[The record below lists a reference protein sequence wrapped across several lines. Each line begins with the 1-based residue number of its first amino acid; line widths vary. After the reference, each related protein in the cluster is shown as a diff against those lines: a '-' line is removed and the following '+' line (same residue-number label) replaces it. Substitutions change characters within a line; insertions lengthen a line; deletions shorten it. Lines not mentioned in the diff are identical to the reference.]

1 MMVRI
6 VLVACFILLLFGLA
20 HEESVGAQDIAR
32 LQAGVVKVT
41 AKPPQGTANVGTGF
55 IVRADKDVAYIITAA
70 HVVAGDT
77 HPRVEFFTKRNKP
90 VAAEVLG
97 LEGDDEVRGL
107 ALLVVKGADALPH
120 GITAL
125 SLAGTTRLTGAED
138 ILVIGSS
145 RNAGPWALIKGNI
158 SSRQGRDIFFSPS
171 IDSGH
176 SGGPIFQGG
185 KVVGIVGSGS
195 QAIGRGITAG
205 SIEDY
210 MEGFGIGAQESIGSS
225 SSVSAA
231 SSPPSTATAKPEPR
245 QLTQGREIMG
255 KDGASMVLIPAG
267 EFWMGSPDGVGSSH
281 EHPRHRVYLD
291 AFYMDNFEVT
301 VARYARFLG
310 SVNRSAPSNWKQV
323 NIPERGNMPVVGVD
337 WHDADAYC
345 YSFGKRLPTEAE
357 WEKAAR
363 GTDERTYPWG
373 NEAPTIR
380 ISNFGH
386 RPSDTN
392 VYDKILAPVDSY
404 ETGKSPYGLYH
415 MAGNVREWV
424 ADWYDWAYYGN
435 GPERNPKGPSS
446 GPGRVFRGGSWYS
459 KGDMRSAVRDY
470 ASPAVQDSDLGFR
483 CAQDN
488 PK

>member
-1 MMVRI
+1 MMTRI
-6 VLVACFILLLFGLA
+6 ALAACLLLPIGLA
-20 HEESVGAQDIAR
+20 QEESVGAQDVVR
-32 LQAGVVKVT
+32 LQAGVVKIA
-41 AKPPQGTANVGTGF
+41 AKPPNGTTNIGTGF
-55 IVRADKDVAYIITAA
+55 IVRLEANTAYIVTAA

-77 HPRVEFFTKRNKP
+77 HPKVEFLTKQAMR
-90 VAAEVLG
+90 VTAEVLG

-107 ALLVVKGADALPH
+107 ALMVVRGAENLPE

-125 SLAGTTRLTGAED
+125 SLAAAARLSGGEE
-138 ILVIGSS
+138 ILVIGFP

-171 IDSGH
+171 VDSGH
-176 SGGPIFQGG
+176 SGGPVFHSG
-185 KVVGIVGSGS
+185 KVVGMVSAGNQSV
-195 QAIGRGITAG
+195 GRGVTAK
-205 SIEDY
+205 SIQDY
-210 MEGFGIGAQESIGSS
+210 IEGFEITTQES
-225 SSVSAA
+225 A
-231 SSPPSTATAKPEPR
+231 SSASAVAKSSPSTT
-245 QLTQGREIMG
+245 LTTKLESRKTTQNREITG

-267 EFWMGSPDGVGSSH
+267 EFWMGSPDGVGSGY

-301 VARYARFLG
+301 VARYAKFLG

-345 YSFGKRLPTEAE
+345 YWAAKRLPTEAE

-363 GTDERTYPWG
+363 GIDERTYPWG

-380 ISNFGH
+380 IANFGH
-386 RPSDTN
+386 RPVDTN
-392 VYDKILAPVDSY
+392 VYDKILVPVDSY

-424 ADWYDWAYYGN
+424 ADWFDGSYYGN
-435 GPERNPKGPSS
+435 SPERNPKGPSS
-446 GPGRVFRGGSWYS
+446 GPGRGVRGGSWHS
-459 KGDMRSAVRDY
+459 KGDMRSAVRD
-470 ASPAVQDSDLGFR
+470 AAPPAVQDTDLGFR
-483 CAQDN
+483 CVQDN
-488 PK
+488 SK